1 MKRWIAMLPG
11 PPAIRY
17 IEAAL
22 IAAAMLVLLGLL
34 FEWGGNLLDSGGA
47 IAR

>member
-1 MKRWIAMLPG
+1 MKRWIARLPG
-11 PPAIRY
+11 PPLVQV
-17 IEAAL
+17 IEAL
-22 IAAAMLVLLGLL
+22 VIIAVVLVLLALL

>member
-1 MKRWIAMLPG
+1 MRRWIARLPG
-11 PPAIRY
+11 PPVVRY
-17 IEAAL
+17 LEAMVIVAAL
-22 IAAAMLVLLGLL
+22 LVLLGLL